1 MKTKKQ
7 AGARRGARDKR
18 GVAERGL
25 HPAACEHCCKLVSGE
40 PGGLR
45 EFVREHIYVCG
56 QALKLLCFYISMP
69 FIAIAYIL
77 VLMFTPSHRRELA
90 ALKAE
95 HHKHAGVGELP
106 ELSEDE
112 RRLLPEEE
120 YWGSVAR
127 SKMMEALHREIHRLD
142 LSMGCGHRTAQ
153 NFIRFKDMSRHLRQ
167 LQSDLARERRIL
179 FNQSRK

>member
-1 MKTKKQ
+1 MKSAIQ
-7 AGARRGARDKR
+7 VGARRGVRDKR
-18 GVAERGL
+18 GVSERGL
-25 HPAACEHCCKLVSGE
+25 HPAVCEHCCKRAAGE

-56 QALKLLCFYISMP
+56 QALKLSMFYASLP
-69 FIAIAYIL
+69 FIAFCYIL
-77 VLMFTPSHRRELA
+77 VLLFTPSRRREMA

-95 HHKHAGVGELP
+95 HHKFAAVGEL
-106 ELSEDE
+106 EDLTEAE
-112 RRLLPEEE
+112 RKSLPEEE

-142 LSMGCGHRTAQ
+142 LSMGCGHLTAQ
-153 NFIRFKDMSRHLRQ
+153 NYVRFKDMSRHLRQ

-179 FNQSRK
+179 FNQGRK